1 MIAGSVM
8 LISVVFF
15 YRERTG
21 IPEGDEVVQ
30 NPSDLDRYFYYSGGV
45 VYQWKLWGAIY
56 CSSAGVALSFL
67 TVLVHFDTV
76 VAPNLW
82 VALFHDG
89 SLVRLVAIVRLQP
102 TR

>member
-1 MIAGSVM
+1 M